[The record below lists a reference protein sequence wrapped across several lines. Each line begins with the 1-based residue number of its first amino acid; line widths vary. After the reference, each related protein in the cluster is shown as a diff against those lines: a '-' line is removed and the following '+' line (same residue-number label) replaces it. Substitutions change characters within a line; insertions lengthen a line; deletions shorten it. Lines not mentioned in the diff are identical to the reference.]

1 MFPTWGPG
9 TSGGLQKAFTPLLHA
24 HMNVQK
30 ERGDIL
36 KNASPLRRV
45 AKWKKEEHVQQS
57 ILAEALMEVG
67 VMAGRDILY
76 IGPT

>member
-1 MFPTWGPG
+1 
-9 TSGGLQKAFTPLLHA
+9 
-24 HMNVQK
+24 MNVQK